1 MKRQVQTG
9 FCLFAATIFLT
20 ACEPPQRA
28 ADQAG
33 GTGKNPTKQAPVTE
47 RTPVAAETLAEP
59 LAEGVPP
66 VASDPPAA
74 PIVEKAP
81 EEPALDVSLQG
92 NTITVSG
99 GLRSRIQVERIIET
113 LTREFPNRVI
123 ENHLHLEYHRN
134 PVGWG
139 NRVADELLVPY
150 FTLVKSPHV
159 AYSNCVVTLEG
170 TVESGADHRK
180 MTEMAMNAFSG
191 SSTESI
197 DNRIKVKK

>member
-139 NRVADELLVPY
+139 NRVADELLVPLFY
-150 FTLVKSPHV
+150 FGEISPCCLLELCRDTGRDRRER
-159 AYSNCVVTLEG
+159 SRSPKNDRNGNECVF
-170 TVESGADHRK
+170 R
-180 MTEMAMNAFSG
+180 
-191 SSTESI
+191 
-197 DNRIKVKK
+197 

>member
-1 MKRQVQTG
+1 M
-9 FCLFAATIFLT
+9 
-20 ACEPPQRA
+20 
-28 ADQAG
+28 
-33 GTGKNPTKQAPVTE
+33 TE

-150 FTLVKSPHV
+150 FTSVKSPHV